1 MSPQS
6 VNPALKQPITVQGS
20 GFGTNKNELIVTITR
35 IGDEKIYQL
44 KVLKIT
50 SNTEIKVGFPGGLA
64 GKYKFVIK
72 KLGAIPR
79 FFIPANVD
87 IDILTV
93 GVFVN
98 SISPANGSPFGGTL
112 MTITG

>member
-1 MSPQS
+1 M
-6 VNPALKQPITVQGS
+6 
-20 GFGTNKNELIVTITR
+20 TISR
-35 IGDEKIYQL
+35 IGEEKIYQL

-50 SNTEIKVGFPGGLA
+50 NDNEIKVGFPGGLA

-72 KLGAIPR
+72 KLGLIPR
-79 FFIPANVD
+79 FFTPSTVD

-98 SISPANGSPFGGTL
+98 SISPINGSPYGGTL
-112 MTITG
+112 MTIVG